1 MYENQKQK
9 AFRSIFL
16 LLDDDNDGVISILN
30 INLINGIEQK
40 LIQML
45 FPVLEELEILE
56 TELNQN

>member
-40 LIQML
+40 LIQIL

-56 TELNQN
+56 T